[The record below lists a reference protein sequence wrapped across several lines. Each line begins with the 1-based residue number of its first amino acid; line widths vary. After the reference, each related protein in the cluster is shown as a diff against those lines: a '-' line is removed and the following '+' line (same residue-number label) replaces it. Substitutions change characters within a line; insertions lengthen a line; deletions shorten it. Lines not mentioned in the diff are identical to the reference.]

1 MAENYSLK
9 LLKIEFYTWIMH
21 VIYFFQTLIVGEKNT
36 LLLFQSIAEVK
47 FWVKRKPSQGRSFE
61 FEK

>member
-1 MAENYSLK
+1 
-9 LLKIEFYTWIMH
+9 MH

-47 FWVKRKPSQGRSFE
+47 FRVKRRPSQGRSFE

>member
-1 MAENYSLK
+1 
-9 LLKIEFYTWIMH
+9 MH
-21 VIYFFQTLIVGEKNT
+21 AIYFFQTLIVGEKNT

-47 FWVKRKPSQGRSFE
+47 FRVKRRPSQGRSFE

>member
-9 LLKIEFYTWIMH
+9 LLEIEFYTWIMYA
-21 VIYFFQTLIVGEKNT
+21 IYFFQTLIVGEKNI

-47 FWVKRKPSQGRSFE
+47 FWFKCKPSQGKKFE